1 MADSIEAICNLGL
14 LVIGVTRG
22 IDSIDD
28 GSEEADVCKAIYEQ
42 DRDEVLSAF
51 AWPFA
56 TAHVRPAP
64 IDSTTLA
71 LGGVPSGWLYAFA
84 MPADA
89 LRVRSIFTAL
99 GALPEGSSTFVPEY
113 DPLLQEQII
122 LSNYDAPDF
131 LITFRVTDV
140 TKFPPLFVRA
150 LAGRMAEDLVL
161 GLKKTPADGQ
171 RAHAY
176 YLQALADAKVEAL
189 KGQNLGTWTPAHI
202 TARW

>member
-1 MADSIEAICNLGL
+1 MADSVEAICNLA
-14 LVIGVTRG
+14 LVLIGDSKG
-22 IDSIDD
+22 IASIDE
-28 GSEEADVCKAIYEQ
+28 GSIESDVCLAVYEQ

-56 TAHVRPAP
+56 TSHVRPAP

-71 LGGVPSGWLYAFA
+71 LGGVPSGWLYAYA

-99 GALPEGSSTFVPEY
+99 GALPESSSTFAPEY

-150 LAGRMAEDLVL
+150 LAGRIAEDLVL
-161 GLKKTPADGQ
+161 GLRKDPKLGQ
-171 RAHAY
+171 VAHAY
-176 YLQALADAKVEAL
+176 YLQALADAKVDAL
-189 KGQNLGTWTPAHI
+189 KGQNLEPWTPAHI
-202 TARW
+202 TARF

>member
-1 MADSIEAICNLGL
+1 MADSVEAICNLGL

-28 GSEEADVCKAIYEQ
+28 GSEEADVCKAVYEQ

-56 TAHVRPAP
+56 TSHVRPAP
-64 IDSTTLA
+64 IDPTTLA
-71 LGGVPSGWLYAFA
+71 LGGVSSGWLYAYA

-99 GALPEGSSTFVPEY
+99 GALPESSSTFVPEY
-113 DPLLQEQII
+113 DPVLQEQII

-150 LAGRMAEDLVL
+150 LAGRIAEDLVL
-161 GLKKTPADGQ
+161 GLRKDPKLGQ
-171 RAHAY
+171 VAHAY

-189 KGQNLGTWTPAHI
+189 KGQNLEPWTPAHI